1 MLSYLFPPMARC
13 LILVVTS
20 LLPSGLILAQEE
32 SLEHKPIPITVR
44 VFQARIK
51 KEQFKDL
58 SDQLFRLTT
67 ANLTDYEKW
76 ITGLRKAYPGFE
88 IELLQTHPVRVFKSP
103 RPAIIYFG
111 HKAEPNL
118 ELLINAANSPGD
130 GFTPGLS
137 IIPQVEYHYG
147 THRRANPVSLVIQPF
162 EAEVGYTYF
171 FTANNLTLEPQNYVN
186 YFRPGTPAQPFQDE
200 LIFIIFALSIE
211 PERPSESV
219 RSWDE
224 KQSASLQAEAVKK
237 VAVSWPEPL
246 RQAGL
251 MGRVQVQVQ
260 IAPDGRV
267 TQANIY
273 NSTLP
278 EAHKQ
283 VLEAVRQWE
292 FSKKLFA
299 EDQRSIRG
307 LLTFI
312 FGDPAIAPQIPTQPA
327 K

>member
-1 MLSYLFPPMARC
+1 MSAYLFPLMARC
-13 LILVVTS
+13 LILVAMS
-20 LLPSGLILAQEE
+20 LPLAGLVLAQDEPVE
-32 SLEHKPIPITVR
+32 YKPIPITVR

-51 KEQFKDL
+51 KEQFTDL

-67 ANLTDYEKW
+67 AHLTSYEKW
-76 ITGLRKAYPGFE
+76 ITGLHKAYPGFE

-111 HKAEPNL
+111 HKAEPHL

-130 GFTPGLS
+130 GLTPGLA

-147 THRRANPVSLVIQPF
+147 TNRRSNPVSLVIQPF

-171 FTANNLTLEPQNYVN
+171 FTASNLTLEPQNYVN
-186 YFRPGTPAQPFQDE
+186 YFRPGALVQPFRDDR
-200 LIFIIFALSIE
+200 IFIILALSIE

-224 KQSASLQAEAVKK
+224 KQSASLSAEAVKK
-237 VAVSWPEPL
+237 VELSWPEPL

-267 TQANIY
+267 AQANIY

-292 FSKKLFA
+292 FSQKLFA
-299 EDQRSIRG
+299 EDQRPISG

-312 FGDPAIAPQIPTQPA
+312 FGDPARAPQIPAQPA